1 LTTPDSQERGQ
12 DILERLRL
20 RDARALASL
29 AELYGSDLT
38 RACYLYLA
46 DAHAAEDVCQETLL
60 AAWNAA
66 GRTNGRT
73 PLRAWLFGILFNQC
87 RKHRRSLWRRE
98 RRELD
103 AAQRRAES
111 AEGHEDAERLETL
124 RHAVARLDEA
134 LRAVVILRYEQGFS
148 IAETAETLG
157 LPEGTV
163 KSRTSAAIERLRT
176 LMRIPE

>member
-1 LTTPDSQERGQ
+1 
-12 DILERLRL
+12 
-20 RDARALASL
+20 
-29 AELYGSDLT
+29 
-38 RACYLYLA
+38 LYLG
-46 DAHAAEDVCQETLL
+46 DTHAAEDVCQETLL

-73 PLRAWLFGILFNQC
+73 PLRPWLFGILFNQC
-87 RKHRRSLWRRE
+87 RKHRRSLWRRA

-111 AEGHEDAERLETL
+111 GEGHEDEDAERLETL

-134 LRAVVILRYEQGFS
+134 LRAVVILRYEQGFG

-163 KSRTSAAIERLRT
+163 KSRTSAAIERLRA
-176 LMRIPE
+176 LMRKPL